1 MQPNPAL
8 AVRAAKAPPLV
19 VFASL
24 SLVLVLSACGGGG
37 GDTDTP
43 LTLDSLRAEA
53 DAVSGSRLPAPDM
66 ALADCG
72 TGDGSLH

>member
-1 MQPNPAL
+1 MQTNPTVA
-8 AVRAAKAPPLV
+8 ARAAKARPHV

-24 SLVLVLSACGGGG
+24 SLVLALSACGG

-43 LTLDSLRAEA
+43 LTLDSLRADA
-53 DAVSGSRLPAPDM
+53 DAVSGSRPSAPDM

-72 TGDGSLH
+72 TGGARLH